1 MYPLYEKV
9 LPCPIPDCRLPASS
23 MQRYPAARRTL
34 IDGWGVDT
42 HFMLH
47 AFVALA
53 VS

>member
-1 MYPLYEKV
+1 
-9 LPCPIPDCRLPASS
+9 

>member
-1 MYPLYEKV
+1 MASRAALTAYH
-9 LPCPIPDCRLPASS
+9 PCLLL
-23 MQRYPAARRTL
+23 QRYPAVQSTI